1 MPLGGFLSRNA
12 VLLSAD
18 GGDVHNQT
26 DQWDRSTVITYDN
39 TLKQFVFSARR
50 WNERVSSFICQ
61 LKQGLSFVQYHFTE
75 LRFKYY
81 FRFYRRIIRSAL
93 SIMVKNMF

>member
-26 DQWDRSTVITYDN
+26 DQWDRFTVITYDN

-50 WNERVSSFICQ
+50 FNDRVSSFICQ
-61 LKQGLSFVQYHFTE
+61 LKEGLSLAQYYITE
-75 LRFKYY
+75 LRFIHY
-81 FRFYRRIIRSAL
+81 FPFIEEL
-93 SIMVKNMF
+93 LGLLCQ